1 MAWSSGSFTRVR
13 GSASWTTDYNN
24 NTGIEP
30 GLHDTN
36 DQDLAVGINNCI
48 AKDGQNAATGNL
60 DLGGN
65 KLTNVGNATNA
76 QDAVTLS
83 QAQAGIDTQGT
94 GLSINA
100 TRFSNDA
107 NGPQISLRKSRGA
120 TVGTNTIVQNND
132 NLGFLVWSGAN
143 GTGYTSAASI
153 NAAVDGTPGA
163 SNDMPGRLL
172 FSTTADGSGTLSER
186 MRIDSSGRVGI
197 GTGVPLTRTTVVGA
211 GQDGAITDAGNKE
224 AALRVSATSGNAGG
238 GGQIEFGAGY
248 GTFTQSYFAGIKG
261 LLTNGGSNSA
271 GDLAIYTRRAITDTG
286 LTEAMRIDS
295 SGRVGI
301 GIAAP
306 SQRLHISDGTTSGDV
321 RTLIGETNTLELIRN
336 GSTDASVRTNI
347 NILYLDN
354 TKAGSII
361 AFRTNASER
370 MRITDGGKI
379 NFHSTTTTNT
389 AGECYFSSVPATE
402 PPTLT
407 FAKTFSGNRN
417 VLLNYHNGTY
427 IGGVDM
433 SNTATAFPTSSDYRL
448 KENIA
453 PMADALNRINQLK
466 PVRFNFISD
475 PNNEIDG
482 FLAHEVAEVVPNAVF
497 GEKDGVNED
506 GTMFVQSLDHSK
518 LIPLLAGAIQE
529 LSAKV
534 EALEAQLAS

>member
-224 AALRVSATSGNAGG
+224 AALRVSA
-238 GGQIEFGAGY
+238 
-248 GTFTQSYFAGIKG
+248 
-261 LLTNGGSNSA
+261 
-271 GDLAIYTRRAITDTG
+271 
-286 LTEAMRIDS
+286 
-295 SGRVGI
+295 
-301 GIAAP
+301 
-306 SQRLHISDGTTSGDV
+306 
-321 RTLIGETNTLELIRN
+321 
-336 GSTDASVRTNI
+336 
-347 NILYLDN
+347 
-354 TKAGSII
+354 
-361 AFRTNASER
+361 
-370 MRITDGGKI
+370 
-379 NFHSTTTTNT
+379 
-389 AGECYFSSVPATE
+389 
-402 PPTLT
+402 
-407 FAKTFSGNRN
+407 
-417 VLLNYHNGTY
+417 
-427 IGGVDM
+427 
-433 SNTATAFPTSSDYRL
+433 
-448 KENIA
+448 
-453 PMADALNRINQLK
+453 
-466 PVRFNFISD
+466 
-475 PNNEIDG
+475 
-482 FLAHEVAEVVPNAVF
+482 
-497 GEKDGVNED
+497 
-506 GTMFVQSLDHSK
+506 
-518 LIPLLAGAIQE
+518 
-529 LSAKV
+529 
-534 EALEAQLAS
+534 